1 MTTANPFSCLTY
13 SLSLL
18 ATISLHASATS
29 LHDHARPQKFQHYSD
44 EKTSIATSWGVID
57 EPTLPENVCTTLA
70 ATLQPIN
77 GSLDSIDADPT
88 YSAPDTLRIQ
98 NAINDCPAGS
108 AVKLATG
115 DDGESGFLTGPLT
128 LKSGVT
134 LWIDGG
140 VTLFA
145 SRNPQD
151 YDTGVGS
158 CGTANNDKTKTC
170 KPLIYGNSLSG
181 NGIVGDGKIDG
192 RGGSVLTAGPN
203 AGKRSWWDVAYQ
215 TVSQGLIQHAPRL
228 LQIDNSS
235 NIVMYRLTL
244 ENSPNFHVIT
254 NNVTGMTAWGLKIL
268 TPSLVY
274 TQPGYNCPAGTTPD
288 MQTPAT
294 CFTPGNVKN
303 TDGFDPGQS
312 KNVLLAYSYIST
324 GDDHVAIKA
333 HATGTSSIPSTYMAF
348 VNNHFYYGHGM
359 SLGSETDSGINNI
372 VVSNLSIDGLN
383 STDSGTDTAS
393 GNGLRIKSDST
404 RGGQVSDVLFENIC
418 MRSVE
423 RPLVF
428 DTFYSKPASSAQK
441 ASYPHFNGIT
451 LRNVHSLGLSNFGAG
466 QLSFYGYMDKNA
478 SYPITI
484 SLDNVVIDGGNVSF
498 AFPHNSG
505 PNANPA
511 AAHFNFTGGPVSFA
525 SLLAPSKQY
534 DVQLN
539 GTPGQGTPLDCSNA
553 FVPYSSVLPDSPI

>member
-1 MTTANPFSCLTY
+1 MTTTTSS
-13 SLSLL
+13 SLSVYGLPLL
-18 ATISLHASATS
+18 VFFSLHAGATS
-29 LHDHARPQKFQHYSD
+29 LHEHPTRKKPYQDQD
-44 EKTSIATSWGVID
+44 NTSSIVTAWGTID
-57 EPTLPENVCTTLA
+57 EPKLPSNVCTTLN
-70 ATLQPIN
+70 ATLQPLN

-98 NAINDCPAGS
+98 DAINDCPVGS
-108 AVKLATG
+108 AVKLAQG
-115 DDGESGFLTGPLT
+115 SYGESGFLTGPLT

-134 LWIDGG
+134 LWIDEG

-158 CGTANNDKTKTC
+158 CGTANSDKTKTC

-192 RGGSVLTAGPN
+192 RGGSVLTSGPN

-244 ENSPNFHVIT
+244 ENSPNFHVLT

-268 TPSLVY
+268 SPSLVY

-288 MQTPAT
+288 VQTPAT
-294 CFTPGNVKN
+294 CFTPENVKN

-333 HATGTSSIPSTYMAF
+333 HATDSSSIPSTYMAF

-359 SLGSETDSGINNI
+359 SLGSETDSGMNNI
-372 VVSNLSIDGLN
+372 VVRNLSIDGLN
-383 STDSGTDTAS
+383 SFNPNKDSTS

-404 RGGQVSDVLFENIC
+404 RGGQVSDVLFENVC
-418 MRSVE
+418 MRSVAH
-423 RPLVF
+423 PLVF
-428 DTFYSKPASSAQK
+428 DAFYSKPASSAK
-441 ASYPHFNGIT
+441 SASYPRFNGIT
-451 LRNVHSLGLSNFGAG
+451 LHNVHSLGLSNLGAG
-466 QLSFYGYMDKNA
+466 QLNFYGYMGKNV

-498 AFPHNSG
+498 AFPHNGG

-511 AAHFNFTGGPVSFA
+511 ATHFSFTGGPVSFA
-525 SLLAPSKQY
+525 SLLSPSKQY

-553 FVPYSSVLPDSPI
+553 FVTYSSVLPDSPI

>member
-1 MTTANPFSCLTY
+1 MTTTASSSFPAY
-13 SLSLL
+13 GLSLL
-18 ATISLHASATS
+18 AVFSLHAGATS
-29 LHDHARPQKFQHYSD
+29 LHSHTTPQKPHHKQD
-44 EKTSIATSWGVID
+44 QETSIVTDWGNIN
-57 EPTLPENVCTTLA
+57 EPTLPQNVCTTLK
-70 ATLQPIN
+70 ATLQPVN
-77 GSLDSIDADPT
+77 GSLDSVDADST

-98 NAINDCPAGS
+98 DAISDCPAGS
-108 AVKLATG
+108 AVKLAQG
-115 DDGESGFLTGPLT
+115 SDGESGFLTGPLT

-134 LWIDGG
+134 LWIDKG

-151 YDTGVGS
+151 YDTGAGS
-158 CGTANNDKTKTC
+158 CGTADNDKTKTC
-170 KPLIYGNSLSG
+170 KPLIYGTSLSG

-228 LQIDNSS
+228 IQIDNST

-268 TPSLVY
+268 SPSLVY
-274 TQPGYNCPAGTTPD
+274 TQPGYHCPAGTTPD
-288 MQTPAT
+288 VQTPAT
-294 CFTPGNVKN
+294 CFTPGNTKN

-333 HATGTSSIPSTYMAF
+333 HASGTSSIPSTHMAF

-359 SLGSETDSGINNI
+359 SLGSETDSGMSNI
-372 VVSNLSIDGLN
+372 VVRNLSIDGFN
-383 STDSGTDTAS
+383 STDASKDPAS
-393 GNGLRIKSDST
+393 GNGLRIKSDSS

-418 MRSVE
+418 MRNVA

-428 DTFYSKPASSAQK
+428 DAFYSKPASSAK
-441 ASYPHFNGIT
+441 SSSYPHFDGIT
-451 LRNVHSLGLSNFGAG
+451 LRNVHSLGSTGFGAG
-466 QLSFYGYMDKNA
+466 QLSFYGYMDKNV

-484 SLDNVVIDGGNVSF
+484 SLDNVVLDGGKPSF
-498 AFPHNSG
+498 VTPHNGG
-505 PNANPA
+505 PGADPA
-511 AAHFNFTGGPVSFA
+511 ATHFSFTGGPVSFA
-525 SLLAPSKQY
+525 SLLSPSRQY

-539 GTPGQGTPLDCSNA
+539 GTPGQGEPLDCSNA
-553 FVPYSSVLPDSPI
+553 FVTYSSVLPDSPI